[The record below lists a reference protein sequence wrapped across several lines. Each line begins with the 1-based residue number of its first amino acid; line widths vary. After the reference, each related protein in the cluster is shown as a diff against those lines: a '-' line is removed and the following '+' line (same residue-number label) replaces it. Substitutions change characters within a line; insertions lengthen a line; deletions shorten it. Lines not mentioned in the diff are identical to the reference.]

1 MSAINFRLLGA
12 VLLFAAF
19 NSQAL
24 TLGRMRGVALV
35 GQGLD
40 VTIPVQADAD
50 DGAAG
55 LCIEADVFHA
65 DTRQEPGRVQVTMEP
80 TQTAQAFNVRIV
92 SSSVIDEP
100 VVTVYLRAGC
110 GQKTSRRYV
119 LLADVL
125 TEQAVALVPRLAQVP
140 VIAPAAAADRIQD
153 ASTTRPASVGAGASA
168 LTRKTRA
175 SSASRSRAA
184 GAADNRAGMPVV
196 AKRAAAVAS
205 ARKAARP
212 KAPATAIPSKPADE
226 KLLAGRSVGQPR
238 LKLDPIDVLSERV
251 ATLESS
257 TAGAPADLAARDAR
271 DAQRLQALEA
281 SVKNLL
287 AAASRNEA
295 SLLDL
300 KSRLQQAESERYLNL
315 GVYGLI
321 ALLLAILTGIALLLA
336 RGRGQARASGG
347 NWWGGVEQQAP
358 QAAASQVAPGSP
370 RSSGFT
376 PASAPAPL
384 SGPDSL
390 PVADVP
396 PLPQGRRV
404 GPRSVAGPVT
414 QADVSLVEMS
424 ESTFDR
430 LMQSG
435 ATHSAV
441 RKPRVPETG
450 QPLTGSGGKLKS
462 SDELIDVRQQAEFF
476 VSLGQTDQAVRVLEN
491 RIGESG
497 ESSPLAYLDLLKIF
511 HSLGLRDDFRQVC
524 QDFSR
529 LFNARVPDFP
539 GFADEGKGL
548 EEYPDVIAS
557 IVDVWGTPG
566 VFAVIENCV
575 LRDER
580 HAPSGLLD
588 LAAFRDLLL
597 LHAVA
602 LAINTADDTHSTVA
616 GNVPH
621 RPAMGLTGAI
631 GGPGIGAH
639 GPGIAR
645 NLSGVSAAVP
655 LPTIEGVPELDIDLS
670 DLHIS
675 KSMPL
680 AARDVDIELD
690 SSSDAGNMI
699 DFDLPD
705 PLPKD
710 AAH

>member
-1 MSAINFRLLGA
+1 MLLIA
-12 VLLFAAF
+12 VF

-40 VTIPVQADAD
+40 VTIPIQGDAG
-50 DGAAG
+50 DGAAS

-65 DTRQEPGRVQVTMEP
+65 DAKQEPGRVQISVEP
-80 TQTAQAFNVRIV
+80 APAAQAFNVRIV

-110 GQKTSRRYV
+110 GQQASRRYV

-125 TEQAVALVPRLAQVP
+125 TEQAVAPVARVAQVP
-140 VIAPAAAADRIQD
+140 LIVPAAAADRTQE
-153 ASTTRPASVGAGASA
+153 ASRTRSTGVGSGAGAI
-168 LTRKTRA
+168 TRKARA
-175 SSASRSRAA
+175 SSASRSHAA
-184 GAADNRAGMPVV
+184 GAADRQADMRAV
-196 AKRAAAVAS
+196 AKRPASIAA
-205 ARKAARP
+205 ARKAIRP
-212 KAPATAIPSKPADE
+212 KDPAAAIPSMPADE
-226 KLLAGRSVGQPR
+226 KLLAGRSAGQSR
-238 LKLDPIDVLSERV
+238 LKLDPIEVLSERV
-251 ATLESS
+251 AMLESS
-257 TAGAPADLAARDAR
+257 TAGAPAELAARETS

-300 KSRLQQAESERYLNL
+300 KSRVQQAESERYLNPV
-315 GVYGLI
+315 VYGLI
-321 ALLLAILTGIALLLA
+321 ALLLASLAGIALLLA
-336 RGRGQARASGG
+336 RGRRQARASGG
-347 NWWGGVEQQAP
+347 IWWGGMEQQAP
-358 QAAASQVAPGSP
+358 KAAPSQAAPGSP
-370 RSSGFT
+370 RPSGFT
-376 PASAPAPL
+376 PVSAPTVL
-384 SGPDSL
+384 SGPDSTPGVDL
-390 PVADVP
+390 RPH
-396 PLPQGRRV
+396 PQGRGA
-404 GPRSVAGPVT
+404 GPRSVPGPVT

-441 RKPRVPETG
+441 RKPRVPEPG
-450 QPLTGSGGKLKS
+450 QPVSGAGGKLKS

-476 VSLGQTDQAVRVLEN
+476 VSLGQTDEAVRVLEN

-511 HSLGLRDDFRQVC
+511 HSLGLRDDFRQVRE
-524 QDFSR
+524 DFGL
-529 LFNARVPDFP
+529 LFNARIPEFS
-539 GFADEGKGL
+539 GFSDEGKGL

-557 IVDVWGTPG
+557 LVDVWGTPG

-575 LRDER
+575 FRDET
-580 HAPSGLLD
+580 HAPRELLD

-602 LAINTADDTHSTVA
+602 LAVNAADNTHSTMA
-616 GNVPH
+616 GSVPD
-621 RPAMGLTGAI
+621 RPAMGRLGAI

-639 GPGIAR
+639 GRAIAR
-645 NLSGVSAAVP
+645 NLSGVSAGVP
-655 LPTIEGVPELDIDLS
+655 LPTIDGLPDLDIDLS

-675 KSMPL
+675 MPMPL
-680 AARDVDIELD
+680 AARDVDIELE

-710 AAH
+710 AAR